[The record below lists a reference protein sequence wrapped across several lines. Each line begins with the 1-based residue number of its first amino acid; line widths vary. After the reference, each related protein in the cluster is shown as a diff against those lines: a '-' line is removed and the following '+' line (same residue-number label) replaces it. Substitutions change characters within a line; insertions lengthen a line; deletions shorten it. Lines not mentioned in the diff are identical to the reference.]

1 MTDLTVDASVWVAAA
16 DPRDAFHAESETFL
30 AAIEPQGLRV
40 VVPAFTR
47 IEVACALARKLQSPA
62 QGRRLSEQVMAL
74 SVIVYVPVDDNLL
87 QEAWRTGTDQRLR
100 GADALYAATAQMSGA
115 QLISWDNELVERAGA
130 ITPTIWLDAES

>member
-16 DPRDAFHAESETFL
+16 DPRDAFHIESETFL
-30 AAIEPQGLRV
+30 AAIEPQGVRV

-62 QGRRLSEQVMAL
+62 LGRRLSEQVMAL
-74 SVIVYVPVDDNLL
+74 SVIVYVPVDDDLL
-87 QEAWRTGTDQRLR
+87 QTAWRTGTDHRLR

-115 QLISWDNELVERAGA
+115 QLVSWDKELIERVGGL
-130 ITPTIWLDAES
+130 TPTAWLDADR

>member
-1 MTDLTVDASVWVAAA
+1 MTELTVDASVWVAAA

-30 AAIEPQGLRV
+30 AAIEPHELRV

-87 QEAWRTGTDQRLR
+87 REARRTGTDQRLR

-115 QLISWDNELVERAGA
+115 QLISWDNELVERVGA
-130 ITPTIWLDAES
+130 IIPTAWLDAVP